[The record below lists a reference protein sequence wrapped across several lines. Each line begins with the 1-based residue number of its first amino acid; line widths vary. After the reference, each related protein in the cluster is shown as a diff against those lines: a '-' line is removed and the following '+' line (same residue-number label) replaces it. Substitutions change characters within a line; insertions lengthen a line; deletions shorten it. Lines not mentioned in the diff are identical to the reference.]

1 MISCDSAFINIR
13 LTFKNIIKMSKKNNN
28 NKKPAT
34 APASKKA
41 PQVDPAPKVENPEV
55 ETVSTVQTEVIN
67 PSGTKREVE
76 TIAAGKGS
84 ASLSLDGQVRLLD
97 LASRRFVEN
106 PNAEGKY
113 GKEFVDSMDRLT
125 AAGIVAVFA
134 DVAANDTSQF
144 AYVINKSCYPALVS
158 AANSIGVTLPDVKL
172 LAAPVDPKT
181 GEANENQVVVKTD
194 QIQVSEETKKQA
206 QEEKNIA
213 EQGAA
218 GKLELDPKKVAHMGE
233 EDLDKALKFI
243 LIDNLKKNK
252 SPKNALIETVDFMQD
267 YRLELAA
274 QAENAGEARER
285 IAERTMYEILTD
297 AFKYV
302 KPTIHLKGI
311 GVGMHTIMTETGSVL
326 PAFLILRGHM
336 TDKGKD
342 KPDWDDQSIADATR
356 ALIEIIANDR
366 IENAK
371 ALLETL
377 DPKEKDAEARK
388 AGYER
393 EIKDN
398 ENILNE
404 LSNVSFD
411 FLEKDNEDVHKAF
424 GRILQQYYKDVDVN
438 ERPLYENLEANLK
451 MQGGIILNL
460 FRAPGNKHQNYD
472 ETNLLEIKKMSLEDY
487 EKKVAEQKKAELEA
501 KKAAKAAEGSK
512 NA

>member
-1 MISCDSAFINIR
+1 
-13 LTFKNIIKMSKKNNN
+13 MSKNNKN
-28 NKKPAT
+28 NKKPAAKT
-34 APASKKA
+34 APK
-41 PQVDPAPKVENPEV
+41 VDPAPKVENPVV
-55 ETVSTVQTEVIN
+55 ETVQTEVVN
-67 PSGTKREVE
+67 EEGTKKIVE

-172 LAAPVDPKT
+172 LAAPVDKNGT
-181 GEANENQVVVKTD
+181 VNENAVVVKTD
-194 QIQVSEETKKQA
+194 QIKVSEETKTQA
-206 QEEKNIA
+206 KEEKNIA

-218 GKLELDPKKVAHMGE
+218 GKLELDPEKVAHMGE
-233 EDLDKALKFI
+233 EDLNKALKFI

-252 SPKNALIETVDFMQD
+252 SPKNALIETVEFMQK
-267 YRLELAA
+267 YRLELAN
-274 QAENAGEARER
+274 QAENAGEARQKAFER
-285 IAERTMYEILTD
+285 SMYEILKD
-297 AFKYV
+297 AFEHV

-311 GVGMHTIMTETGSVL
+311 GVGMHAIMTETGSVL

-377 DPKEKDAEARK
+377 DPKEKDAKARK

-411 FLEKDNEDVHKAF
+411 FLDKDNEDVHKAF

-438 ERPLYENLEANLK
+438 ERPLYENLEANLR